1 MCYVVGDYQHFR
13 RSYDLLLQG
22 ASWREHVPALSNR
35 PLCITYV
42 RCSICKKYRSSQC
55 MTLVT
60 VALVYC
66 RCMECRLCVGW
77 VAARSTY
84 FPRRLGRWSASW
96 DHQSPWHSYKGAD
109 PRDESQLHRVQIP
122 TDKIP
127 SLAKGME
134 GMALE
139 NIIEKRK
146 IIMKGYNRLYRTW
159 TVYDG

>member
-1 MCYVVGDYQHFR
+1 M
-13 RSYDLLLQG
+13 
-22 ASWREHVPALSNR
+22 
-35 PLCITYV
+35 
-42 RCSICKKYRSSQC
+42 
-55 MTLVT
+55 LVT
-60 VALVYC
+60 AALVYC

-77 VAARSTY
+77 VAVRSTY

-96 DHQSPWHSYKGAD
+96 DHQSPRHSYKGAD
-109 PRDESQLHRVQIP
+109 PRDESQLHGVQIP

-146 IIMKGYNRLYRTW
+146 IIMKVTIDHTEHGLYMMVKVACWTFGINHIKRLRTENIFVW
-159 TVYDG
+159 QVLLGRIALGFLVFINSSAPGGI